1 MWCYCR
7 MVYLPMSYL
16 YGKRFV
22 GPITS
27 LILQLRKELY
37 LQPYEEINWMK
48 VRHLCA
54 KVRMLGCIV
63 INFSLGFSFMEKN
76 TETFLYF
83 TLGRYILSPSTGSRV
98 NMGQSLHLRGAFPW
112 TLAI

>member
-1 MWCYCR
+1 MWSYCR

-54 KVRMLGCIV
+54 KVRMLGCID
-63 INFSLGFSFMEKN
+63 ISLYD
-76 TETFLYF
+76 FLSWKRTRIHSS
-83 TLGRYILSPSTGSRV
+83 TLP
-98 NMGQSLHLRGAFPW
+98 
-112 TLAI
+112 